1 MLREV
6 QSCQSRVSSLALR
19 VPIVRGLACY
29 QACKRSISDYVYT
42 RVIARNECLKLNRQ
56 AAQSVEPI
64 CVRVN
69 DAARMIGVGGTKLYE
84 LISSGELE
92 TVKIGKATRITTA
105 SLQNLVERRRAM
117 N

>member
-1 MLREV
+1 MSNQRP
-6 QSCQSRVSSLALR
+6 A
-19 VPIVRGLACY
+19 
-29 QACKRSISDYVYT
+29 
-42 RVIARNECLKLNRQ
+42 
-56 AAQSVEPI
+56 EPI

-69 DAARMIGVGGTKLYE
+69 DAARMIGIGRTKLYE

-105 SLQNLVERRRAM
+105 SLHRLVERHRAL